1 MHPIARQLKRYV
13 LSMYMNPDT
22 QRCAQF
28 FKSVSNPAS
37 QHLPALKGAAVVVAL
52 LVLAAC
58 GNDKPVKAGQAL
70 VKVNKEEITI
80 HQLNTELR
88 FVGAQPA
95 SLDKEKLQK
104 QLLDSLV
111 DRQLLV
117 EEAVR
122 TKLDRDGEVMQL
134 LERSKAQILAQAY
147 LQRKIAALPKPT
159 QAEIADYYRGHP
171 ELFVQRKLFD
181 LKQIMMAASDFT
193 PEVKAAVDSAKPI
206 EDIASWLDARKIRY
220 EKERANRT
228 TADLPANLLGQLNE
242 IAKGTPFVVKDA
254 SNALIA
260 SLTFLKDVPVT
271 EQAANADIEKFLMNK
286 KVQQEATDEV
296 ARLRKAATIVVYN
309 EQASQPPA
317 AAKAPEPP
325 AASDTTTAAKRE
337 AQPQGAHI
345 ERGVAGLK

>member
-1 MHPIARQLKRYV
+1 M
-13 LSMYMNPDT
+13 
-22 QRCAQF
+22 
-28 FKSVSNPAS
+28 
-37 QHLPALKGAAVVVAL
+37 L
-52 LVLAAC
+52 LLAAC

-80 HQLNTELR
+80 HQINTELR
-88 FVGAQPA
+88 FVGAQA
-95 SLDKEKLQK
+95 ANMDKDKLQK
-104 QLLDSLV
+104 QLVDSLI

-122 TKLDRDGEVMQL
+122 TKIDRDGEVMQL

-159 QAEIADYYRGHP
+159 PEEIAEYYRSHP
-171 ELFVQRKLFD
+171 ELFLQRKLFD
-181 LKQIMMAASDFT
+181 LKQIMLSASDFT
-193 PEVKAAVDSAKPI
+193 PEVKVAVESAKSMD
-206 EDIASWLDARKIRY
+206 DIVVWLDARKIRY
-220 EKERANRT
+220 AKERANRT

-242 IAKGTPFVVKDA
+242 ISKGTPFVVKDSA
-254 SNALIA
+254 NALIA
-260 SLTFLKDVPVT
+260 SLTFLKDVPVA
-271 EQAANADIEKFLMNK
+271 EQAAYPDIEKFLMNK

-325 AASDTTTAAKRE
+325 AVAAPAPEAKAS
-337 AQPQGAHI
+337 GAHI